1 MSVSLFSFL
10 MSVGFSTVFILV
22 IHVLRN
28 QPIFLKSFG
37 VHTLLTMYALCLCRM
52 IFVIELPFTVPVE
65 LRGAFSQAYALMRSV
80 QISTKHSSI
89 GFMDVLL
96 CIWIIPAVIIFI
108 RFVWQEC
115 ATRIKVLPY
124 RRNKN
129 YAAERALA
137 KARNLSPRKLD
148 VNVCVCQDID
158 TPMGFGLFHKWIF
171 LPDEEYAK
179 DELFYIMMHEY
190 THFCNRD
197 GMVKLLTL
205 LLCCVFWWNPAVY
218 LLKKDVEQILEIKC
232 DINATQDFNKKERL
246 EYLLTI
252 VQVLK
257 GEPKAKGIKLPQTA
271 TGLFSRT
278 EDDDIRERFALITKA
293 AATVGLR
300 YRAIFVGL
308 AVLVTVFSYLFVFQP
323 AFDPPVEDIYTDGAN
338 QEVMTDGASILQHL
352 DSTYSLILNDGNTIP
367 LTEEVSEIYIEAGYP
382 VIKEGNK

>member
-323 AFDPPVEDIYTDGAN
+323 AFDPPVEDIYTDSSV
-338 QEVMTDGASILQHL
+338 QEYDESECYIIEDDFGHYYMVF
-352 DSTYSLILNDGNTIP
+352 STGERYA
-367 LTEEVSEIYIEAGYP
+367 VSEKIAKDFIVDGTEYKRG
-382 VIKEGNK
+382 

>member
-278 EDDDIRERFALITKA
+278 ENDDIRERFALITKA

-323 AFDPPVEDIYTDGAN
+323 AFDPPVEDIYTDSSV
-338 QEVMTDGASILQHL
+338 QEYDESECYIIEDDFGHYYMVF
-352 DSTYSLILNDGNTIP
+352 STGERYA
-367 LTEEVSEIYIEAGYP
+367 VSEKIAKDFIVDGTEYKRG
-382 VIKEGNK
+382 

>member
-323 AFDPPVEDIYTDGAN
+323 AFRP
-338 QEVMTDGASILQHL
+338 
-352 DSTYSLILNDGNTIP
+352 
-367 LTEEVSEIYIEAGYP
+367 AGGGYLH
-382 VIKEGNK
+382 

>member
-1 MSVSLFSFL
+1 
-10 MSVGFSTVFILV
+10 
-22 IHVLRN
+22 
-28 QPIFLKSFG
+28 
-37 VHTLLTMYALCLCRM
+37 
-52 IFVIELPFTVPVE
+52 
-65 LRGAFSQAYALMRSV
+65 MRSV

-323 AFDPPVEDIYTDGAN
+323 AFDPPVEDIYTDTSVQEYDSSDFYIVQHRN
-338 QEVMTDGASILQHL
+338 QSYSIVFNNGVQYPVK
-352 DSTYSLILNDGNTIP
+352 DSFARM
-367 LTEEVSEIYIEAGYP
+367 YIEAGTELR
-382 VIKEGNK
+382 KD

>member
-10 MSVGFSTVFILV
+10 MSVGFGTIFILV

-37 VHTLLTMYALCLCRM
+37 VHTLLTMYVLCLCRM
-52 IFVIELPFTVPVE
+52 IFVIELPITVPVE

-129 YAAERALA
+129 YAAERALT
-137 KARNLSPRKLD
+137 KARKLSPRKLD

-293 AATVGLR
+293 TKQLGVRYQAA
-300 YRAIFVGL
+300 FVGL
-308 AVLVTVFSYLFVFQP
+308 AVLVTAFSYTFVLQS
-323 AFDPPVEDIYTDGAN
+323 AFEPPVEDIYTDSSVIEIDPSE
-338 QEVMTDGASILQHL
+338 QYIVKHKDGSYSMVL
-352 DSTYSLILNDGNTIP
+352 STGKEYP
-367 LTEEVSEIYIEAGYP
+367 LKEEVAIFFVSEGTIIT
-382 VIKEGNK
+382 KEK

>member
-293 AATVGLR
+293 TKQLGVRYQAA
-300 YRAIFVGL
+300 FVGL
-308 AVLVTVFSYLFVFQP
+308 AVLVTAFSYTFVLQS
-323 AFDPPVEDIYTDGAN
+323 AFEPPVEDIYTDSSVIEIDPSE
-338 QEVMTDGASILQHL
+338 QYIVKHKDGSYSMVL
-352 DSTYSLILNDGNTIP
+352 STGKEYP
-367 LTEEVSEIYIEAGYP
+367 LKEEVAIFFVSEGTIIT
-382 VIKEGNK
+382 KEK